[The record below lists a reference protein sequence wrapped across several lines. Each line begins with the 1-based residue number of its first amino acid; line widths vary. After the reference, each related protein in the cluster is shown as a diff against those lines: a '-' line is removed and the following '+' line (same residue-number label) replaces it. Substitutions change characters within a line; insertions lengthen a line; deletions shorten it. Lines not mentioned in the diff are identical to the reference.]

1 MIDKYNS
8 IYVKSARWWFNTHTP
23 CGILTTG
30 EINTLNVLL
39 TFFVMPHEVI
49 LSLSIDTH
57 TEEPE
62 NEPSTLLTV
71 VTFPGAENLRE
82 YLFWDYWTL
91 VNIILL
97 ECIHVLLVEIWIL
110 IYIFKFTVIKSK

>member
-1 MIDKYNS
+1 
-8 IYVKSARWWFNTHTP
+8 
-23 CGILTTG
+23 
-30 EINTLNVLL
+30 
-39 TFFVMPHEVI
+39 MPHEVI

-82 YLFWDYWTL
+82 YLF
-91 VNIILL
+91 
-97 ECIHVLLVEIWIL
+97 
-110 IYIFKFTVIKSK
+110 